1 MDYAKID
8 GAHLQ
13 ILFFPTYSF
22 FLQISYWLRF
32 NLKRPISVQFLS
44 DIYVGGTAKAIG
56 DTETKIHSLHP
67 SAYILVRKE
76 DTQINLCRVTYTM

>member
-1 MDYAKID
+1 MGHTYRYYFSP
-8 GAHLQ
+8 H
-13 ILFFPTYSF
+13 IL

-76 DTQINLCRVTYTM
+76 DTQINLCHVTYTM